1 MEFVQFPILDRQ
13 ITLMSGFRCIG
24 TGVNLVLEERARA
37 RLEGRPHSARSLGP
51 CPWQASQQGCRL
63 GRAREHDRHAALSRR
78 TARPVIE
85 SPATPEAPAGSAH
98 AGPAPVCP
106 SDRRSQ
112 PAHTASPP
120 SDLHLGRAVGKGP
133 GRGGGDAV
141 PHTRPGFCVLP
152 LDGFAEREQSS
163 PRPPL
168 RGRRRRL
175 VESPVELTPSPQG
188 SFDSLLVN
196 RASRSNRSRC
206 LGSFLRLKSWKP
218 S

>member
-24 TGVNLVLEERARA
+24 TGVNLVLERARA

-206 LGSFLRLKSWKP
+206 LGSLLRLKSWKP

>member
-1 MEFVQFPILDRQ
+1 MTHSSSSQLRVRAADICLPGQSNQSPSTAFSRFESYRR
-13 ITLMSGFRCIG
+13 ITQPRP
-24 TGVNLVLEERARA
+24 EERARA

-175 VESPVELTPSPQG
+175 VESPVGAAPQPPG
-188 SFDSLLVN
+188 LF
-196 RASRSNRSRC
+196 RFTA
-206 LGSFLRLKSWKP
+206 G
-218 S
+218 